1 MQVKFSPMVEK
12 MSLSKTI
19 EIFGKTK
26 EMEKAGKPVFSLCVG
41 EPDYQPP
48 QEVLQAVCEAA
59 AKGVTKY
66 TSVNGDFSLRQAI
79 GQDLLRRKGLHY
91 SPEEIVISNGAKQA
105 VIQTLMAVASPGD
118 KVIIPAPY
126 WTSYPDMV
134 KMCGAVPVT
143 LKTSAKD
150 RYALLPEQLEAC
162 LAKEGDQVGA
172 IILCNPSNPTG
183 CLMTEAQ
190 QQSIGKVLEKYP
202 KVVVIS
208 DEIYERLVYDN
219 LAHVSFA
226 KANPTLADRTVTIN
240 GFSKSHAMTGF
251 RLGYSASSLAVAK
264 QINKI
269 QSQLTSCASSIAQYA
284 ITKVLGD
291 ERVNKEIDEKWMKNA
306 VLTLQKKRD
315 FVAEG
320 LLAIPHVH
328 VAQSQGAFYLF
339 PEVSAY
345 YGKRYKG
352 VDGEEKV
359 IANSHDLCL
368 TLLAAEGVALVPGEA
383 FGDEACVR
391 ISYATSQDILEEAVK
406 RMQRFFSALY

>member
-1 MQVKFSPMVEK
+1 
-12 MSLSKTI
+12 
-19 EIFGKTK
+19 
-26 EMEKAGKPVFSLCVG
+26 
-41 EPDYQPP
+41 
-48 QEVLQAVCEAA
+48 
-59 AKGVTKY
+59 
-66 TSVNGDFSLRQAI
+66 
-79 GQDLLRRKGLHY
+79 
-91 SPEEIVISNGAKQA
+91 
-105 VIQTLMAVASPGD
+105 
-118 KVIIPAPY
+118 
-126 WTSYPDMV
+126 MV
-134 KMCGAVPVT
+134 KMCGAVPIT

-162 LAKEGDQVGA
+162 LAKEGDQVSA

-190 QQSIGKVLEKYP
+190 QQSIGKVLENYP
-202 KVVVIS
+202 KVNAVVHARVMALSLITACLSQVVVIS

-251 RLGYSASSLAVAK
+251 RLGYSASSLAIAK

-291 ERVNKEIDEKWMKNA
+291 ERVNKEIDNEWMKNA
-306 VLTLQKKRD
+306 VRTLQKKRD

-320 LLAIPHVH
+320 LSAIPHVH

-345 YGKRYKG
+345 YGKRYTG
-352 VDGEEKV
+352 EDGQEKV

-368 TLLAAEGVALVPGEA
+368 TLLSAEGVALVPGEA

-406 RMQRFFSALY
+406 RMQRFFSALH